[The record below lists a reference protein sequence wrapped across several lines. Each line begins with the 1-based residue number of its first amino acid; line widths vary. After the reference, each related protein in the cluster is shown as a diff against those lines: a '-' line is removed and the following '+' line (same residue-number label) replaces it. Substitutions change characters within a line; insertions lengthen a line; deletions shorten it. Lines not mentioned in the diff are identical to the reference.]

1 MNHMIHIA
9 AATQIRLDTAGPGL
23 LPAQDR
29 RWQVQALKRCAAS
42 LDEYGDAG
50 QVDLFVGNG
59 EGRPRCL
66 ATAMACLSWS
76 PSSLPGGVIGAR
88 EQPQRGP
95 NNEEPTVDPAT
106 SGDVRPGGHRMFC
119 GWDWGSTMHGVC
131 LLDDDGATVKTWMV
145 NHTDTELAALFA
157 ELAEL
162 GDPALIPVA
171 IERGEGLVV
180 GLIARAG
187 HPVLMVEPAAFKASR
202 PRWGAAG
209 AKSDAADA
217 FMLADYA
224 RTDGHRLRRVE
235 PLAQATR
242 ELAALV
248 RARTC
253 LGRGTHRSVQPAVGH
268 PGRALARRCAGLPEA
283 DITDR
288 VGVLGRLPHAPVSGT
303 ARGGTHA
310 PVLPP
315 AQLSRRQ
322 VPRGAG
328 QSAPS
333 SARQRGPDRGHRC
346 SRRSFDPPSP
356 RSACSTSRSP
366 VLNASSHD
374 TLATHPKTA
383 LLKTLPRV
391 ATVSLAALIAEIGPL
406 LERCE
411 NPEQVAAMCGA
422 APVTKASG
430 KSRNVGFRYTANKPA
445 RVAIT
450 SFADNSRHRSA
461 WAADTYRRARAR
473 GARHP
478 HAVRILA
485 RGWVRVHLGMLDH
498 RHPLRPHPTP
508 RRTAAPRSVT

>member
-1 MNHMIHIA
+1 MSCH
-9 AATQIRLDTAGPGL
+9 L
-23 LPAQDR
+23 
-29 RWQVQALKRCAAS
+29 
-42 LDEYGDAG
+42 
-50 QVDLFVGNG
+50 
-59 EGRPRCL
+59 
-66 ATAMACLSWS
+66 MACLSWS

-106 SGDVRPGGHRMFC
+106 SGDVWPGGQRMFC
-119 GWDWGSTMHGVC
+119 GWDWGSTIHGVC
-131 LLDDDGATVKTWMV
+131 LLDDDSVTIKTWMV
-145 NHTDTELAALFA
+145 KHTDTELAALFA
-157 ELAEL
+157 ELAAL

-248 RARTC
+248 RARTS
-253 LGRGTHRSVQPAVGH
+253 LIEARTAASNQLWAILAEHW
-268 PGRALARRCAGLPEA
+268 PGAALVFQKLTSRIASAFLA
-283 DITDR
+283 DYPT
-288 VGVLGRLPHAPVSGT
+288 
-303 ARGGTHA
+303 
-310 PVLPP
+310 
-315 AQLSRRQ
+315 
-322 VPRGAG
+322 
-328 QSAPS
+328 
-333 SARQRGPDRGHRC
+333 
-346 SRRSFDPPSP
+346 P
-356 RSACSTSRSP
+356 RSAARLGEGRMHQFCRRHSYRGGKSPAELVSRLRSAP
-366 VLNASSHD
+366 ASADPIAEKVLETIVRSSLAQIGLLNAEITGIERQLAG
-374 TLATHPKTA
+374 TLAKHPKAA

-450 SFADNSRHRSA
+450 SFADNSRHSSA
-461 WAADTYRRARAR
+461 WAGDSYRRARAR

-485 RGWVRVHLGMLDH
+485 RGWVRVIWACWTTDTVYDPSRH
-498 RHPLRPHPTP
+498 RGEQRLL
-508 RRTAAPRSVT
+508 AA

>member
-1 MNHMIHIA
+1 
-9 AATQIRLDTAGPGL
+9 
-23 LPAQDR
+23 
-29 RWQVQALKRCAAS
+29 
-42 LDEYGDAG
+42 
-50 QVDLFVGNG
+50 
-59 EGRPRCL
+59 
-66 ATAMACLSWS
+66 
-76 PSSLPGGVIGAR
+76 
-88 EQPQRGP
+88 
-95 NNEEPTVDPAT
+95 
-106 SGDVRPGGHRMFC
+106 MFC
-119 GWDWGSTMHGVC
+119 GWDWGSTIHGVC
-131 LLDDDGATVKTWMV
+131 LLDDDGVTIKTWMV
-145 NHTDTELAALFA
+145 KHTDTELAALFA
-157 ELAEL
+157 ELAQL

-248 RARTC
+248 RARTS
-253 LGRGTHRSVQPAVGH
+253 LVEARTAASNQLWAILAEHW
-268 PGRALARRCAGLPEA
+268 PGAALVFAKLTSQIALAFLA
-283 DITDR
+283 DYPT
-288 VGVLGRLPHAPVSGT
+288 
-303 ARGGTHA
+303 
-310 PVLPP
+310 
-315 AQLSRRQ
+315 
-322 VPRGAG
+322 
-328 QSAPS
+328 
-333 SARQRGPDRGHRC
+333 
-346 SRRSFDPPSP
+346 P
-356 RSACSTSRSP
+356 RSAARLGEGRMHQFCRRHSYRGGKSPAELVSRLRAAPASADP
-366 VLNASSHD
+366 IAEKVLEAIVRSSLAQIGLLNAEITGLERQLAD
-374 TLATHPKTA
+374 ALATHPKTA

-450 SFADNSRHRSA
+450 SFADNSRHCSA
-461 WAADTYRRARAR
+461 WAGDSYRRARAR

-485 RGWVRVHLGMLDH
+485 RGWVRVIWACWTTDTPYDPSRH
-498 RHPLRPHPTP
+498 RGEQRLL
-508 RRTAAPRSVT
+508 AA